1 MDDLKELLELKKDI
15 ESIKEKALDP
25 NLDPEAKLQ
34 KLRDLQE
41 TLARLKVLKET
52 MDLASVQ
59 PKDNNIGK
67 FIIILIQ
74 QYFSYDPEQ
83 DRRLFELVSGSKGID
98 PVILLF
104 FKDNKAHNVH
114 DKDVH
119 YQNSITKPHIH

>member
-74 QYFSYDPEQ
+74 
-83 DRRLFELVSGSKGID
+83 
-98 PVILLF
+98 
-104 FKDNKAHNVH
+104 
-114 DKDVH
+114 
-119 YQNSITKPHIH
+119 